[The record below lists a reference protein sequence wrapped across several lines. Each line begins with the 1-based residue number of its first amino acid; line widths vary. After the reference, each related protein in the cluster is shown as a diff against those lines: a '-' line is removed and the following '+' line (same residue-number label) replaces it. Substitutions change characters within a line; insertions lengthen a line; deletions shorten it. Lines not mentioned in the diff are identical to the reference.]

1 MRIKDKTQFTLGI
14 LNILLAITG
23 TIILIAQHRTQRLP
37 FFVIC
42 FICGINGIL
51 NGVERKGRF

>member
-14 LNILLAITG
+14 FNILLAIAG
-23 TIILIAQHRTQRLP
+23 TIILIAQRRTQRLP
-37 FFVIC
+37 FLVIC
-42 FICGINGIL
+42 FICGIIGVL